1 MGDQQTIVH
10 VMRHGEVHN
19 PQAVLYE
26 RLPGY
31 HLSDNGSRMA
41 QVVAAEFADVP
52 LTHLRTSPLL
62 RARETMAPVA
72 AEHPGLQVHYDPN
85 LIEAGNKF
93 AGMKFGRYKTALVDP
108 RNWKLLRNPFTPSWG
123 ESYEHIAQRMRTAII
138 DSARAAGP
146 GGQAFVVSHQSP
158 IWIARL
164 SFEGRRLF
172 HFPWTRTSTLASVTS
187 FHFLGDECIDI
198 TYSEPAAH
206 LLGSDGNAAFSS
218 GN

>member
-1 MGDQQTIVH
+1 
-10 VMRHGEVHN
+10 
-19 PQAVLYE
+19 
-26 RLPGY
+26 
-31 HLSDNGSRMA
+31 
-41 QVVAAEFADVP
+41 
-52 LTHLRTSPLL
+52 
-62 RARETMAPVA
+62 
-72 AEHPGLQVHYDPN
+72 
-85 LIEAGNKF
+85 
-93 AGMKFGRYKTALVDP
+93 
-108 RNWKLLRNPFTPSWG
+108 
-123 ESYEHIAQRMRTAII
+123 MRTAII